1 MGENI
6 QYWVLELIPIFG
18 TFTIHLV
25 MGRNT
30 SISLGSHFEEF
41 IEKSIESGRFNNASE
56 MVRAGLRLLEDE
68 EYRVASLR
76 NALMEGVDSGR
87 VEGFDANNH
96 LESLKIKRANN
107 GELPNNK

>member
-1 MGENI
+1 MDENI
-6 QYWVLELIPIFG
+6 HCWILELIPIFG
-18 TFTIHLV
+18 TFTIHLD

-41 IEKSIESGRFNNASE
+41 IEKSIASGRFNNASE

-68 EYRVASLR
+68 ESKVAALR
-76 NALMEGVDSGR
+76 NALMEGVNSGR
-87 VEGFDANNH
+87 VEGFDANRH

-107 GELPNNK
+107 GELGSD

>member
-6 QYWVLELIPIFG
+6 QYWFLELIPIFG
-18 TFTIHLV
+18 TFTINIV

-41 IEKSIESGRFNNASE
+41 IEKSIETGRFNNASE

-68 EYRVASLR
+68 E
-76 NALMEGVDSGR
+76 
-87 VEGFDANNH
+87 
-96 LESLKIKRANN
+96 
-107 GELPNNK
+107 